1 MTARF
6 QFICNLPN
14 LSFTVFLTRILT
26 GEKLLPKRFIT
37 ILIAF
42 LSILMLTG
50 CRSKTSKPDLEVVP
64 HDDNTITIIADKAGI
79 SGVGGAGITI
89 EEEQQ
94 LVIDSSLS
102 KGSIQLKL
110 FLDNEPAGVDASLDE
125 ILHTGETPALDVA
138 INSAGTTE
146 HPLHP
151 GEYMLF
157 VNVLERT
164 TGNITLSAK

>member
-1 MTARF
+1 M
-6 QFICNLPN
+6 
-14 LSFTVFLTRILT
+14 
-26 GEKLLPKRFIT
+26 PKRIIA

-42 LSILMLTG
+42 LSVLMLVG

-64 HDDNTITIIADKAGI
+64 HDDNTITITADKAGI

-89 EEEQQ
+89 ADDQQ

-125 ILHTGETPALDVA
+125 ILHTDETPALDVT

-146 HPLHP
+146 HPLQA
-151 GEYMLF
+151 GEYTLF
-157 VNVLERT
+157 VNVLEKT
-164 TGNITLSAK
+164 TGNIMLSAK

>member
-1 MTARF
+1 M
-6 QFICNLPN
+6 
-14 LSFTVFLTRILT
+14 
-26 GEKLLPKRFIT
+26 PKRFIT

-42 LSILMLTG
+42 LSVLMLPG
-50 CRSKTSKPDLEVVP
+50 CHNKSGKPDLEVVP

-89 EEEQQ
+89 EEGQQ

-125 ILHTGETPALDVA
+125 ILHTDETPALDVK
-138 INSAGTTE
+138 INSAGKTE
-146 HPLHP
+146 HTLQP
-151 GEYMLF
+151 GEYTLF
-157 VNVLERT
+157 VNVLEKT

>member
-1 MTARF
+1 M
-6 QFICNLPN
+6 
-14 LSFTVFLTRILT
+14 
-26 GEKLLPKRFIT
+26 PKRFIT

-42 LSILMLTG
+42 LSVLILVG
-50 CRSKTSKPDLEVVP
+50 CRSCKPDLEVVSN
-64 HDDNTITIIADKAGI
+64 DDNTITITADKAGI

-89 EEEQQ
+89 ADDQQ

-125 ILHTGETPALDVA
+125 ILHTDETPALDVT

-146 HPLHP
+146 HPLQA
-151 GEYMLF
+151 GEYTLF
-157 VNVLERT
+157 VNVLEKT
-164 TGNITLSAK
+164 SGNIMLSAK